1 MNLLLN
7 DVSVVPLC
15 EEAVVNAAGLEKEVL
30 GHEAWSAEAIKET
43 LEHNGQYF
51 AAFLDGEYLGHGG
64 FTFAAD
70 EGYITNVV
78 VSKKARR
85 QGVAS
90 KILEEML
97 KVAVEMRL
105 SFLSLEVRESNKS
118 AIALYKKT
126 GFTERG
132 RRPGFYSEPKETA
145 IIFTKDIEENL

>member
-1 MNLLLN
+1 MEILLN

-15 EEAVVNAAGLEKEVL
+15 EEAVTSAADLEKEAL

-43 LEHNGQYF
+43 LKHNGRYF
-51 AAFLDGEYLGHGG
+51 AAFFNGEYLGHGG

-78 VSKKARR
+78 VSKMARR
-85 QGVAS
+85 QGVAY
-90 KILEEML
+90 KILEEMF
-97 KVAVEMRL
+97 KEAIRL
-105 SFLSLEVRESNKS
+105 QLRFLSLEVRESNGS
-118 AIALYKKT
+118 AIALYEKT

-132 RRPGFYSEPKETA
+132 RRPNFYSEPKETA

>member
-1 MNLLLN
+1 MEILLN
-7 DVSVVPLC
+7 NVSVVPLC
-15 EEAVVNAAGLEKEVL
+15 EEAVTSAADLEKEAL

-43 LEHNGQYF
+43 LEHNGRYF

-64 FTFAAD
+64 FAFAAD

-90 KILEEML
+90 RILEEML
-97 KVAVEMRL
+97 NEAAKLQLR
-105 SFLSLEVRESNKS
+105 FLSLEVRESNGS
-118 AIALYKKT
+118 AIALYKRT

-132 RRPGFYSEPKETA
+132 RRPNFYSEPKETA
-145 IIFTKDIEENL
+145 IIFTKDIEVNL